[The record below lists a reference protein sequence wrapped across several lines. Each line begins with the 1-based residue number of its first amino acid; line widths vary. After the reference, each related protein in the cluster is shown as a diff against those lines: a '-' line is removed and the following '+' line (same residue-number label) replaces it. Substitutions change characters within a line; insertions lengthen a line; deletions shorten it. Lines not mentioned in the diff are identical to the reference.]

1 MASLAVTWQ
10 NTLWSVRRHPIRL
23 PSALGDSF
31 PTRPCGV
38 FCILSQQAWTEPF
51 AKQDRQILANL
62 ADEAGRELLKVSQE
76 RAGKRGDKL
85 LAKYEELKNASA
97 EADLRAS
104 TMMVLYGR
112 SDNISH
118 LSGLSAAAIFLSVG
132 HRGTVRSTLHS
143 RVQIATGSPTPS
155 NPSTPGGGKPPTT
168 TSSTASLIRS
178 FALDELYNLSAKSAA
193 PVFPRRL
200 ARTTRADPK
209 TAGVN
214 VPAAEVSDGIKS
226 CFDLSTRMI
235 CESLD
240 FDFCRA
246 CILSRSD
253 GGPWL
258 IITCPIAHTQT
269 YL

>member
-1 MASLAVTWQ
+1 
-10 NTLWSVRRHPIRL
+10 
-23 PSALGDSF
+23 
-31 PTRPCGV
+31 
-38 FCILSQQAWTEPF
+38 
-51 AKQDRQILANL
+51 
-62 ADEAGRELLKVSQE
+62 
-76 RAGKRGDKL
+76 
-85 LAKYEELKNASA
+85 
-97 EADLRAS
+97 
-104 TMMVLYGR
+104 MMVLYGR

-200 ARTTRADPK
+200 ARTTRADPEA
-209 TAGVN
+209 AGVN

-240 FDFCRA
+240 FDFCHLLMINRTTGKA
-246 CILSRSD
+246 AVLSSHNLPLPPPLFHLESHLSASTAQAVLYNRSSPSGELAASTTLEDDEVASGLIFRLPTRSVSLTGLASRSD
-253 GGPWL
+253 EKVYVLGAFSTDPRRVIGRQDL
-258 IITCPIAHTQT
+258 AFVKSTMPI
-269 YL
+269 LGKGCDRL